1 MKKILFPTDFSSS
14 AGNALEFTLKL
25 AQELSAKVD
34 ILHLYQVQMWL
45 EGDMAPEMVL
55 QRMEQ
60 LAKQA
65 EEDIQTF
72 LQPFPSDYIGKTIAI
87 QSSTIAR
94 EIVNQ
99 AEIGQYDA
107 IFMGMQGEHATLEKI
122 MGSVST
128 RTISQAKCPVLAI
141 PAEASYQHIDKIAYA
156 TDLDTSD
163 RRAVEEL
170 MKIAGLLGAEVHFV
184 HVETQPQLGEMEDQV
199 QLDNYPFD
207 FVDFTILN
215 NPSIVKGLDLY
226 TEEKG
231 IQALALFKPKR
242 SLWDRIFHNSV
253 SKRLAFQSE
262 IPLLVLQAG

>member
-14 AGNALEFTLKL
+14 AANALEFTLQL
-25 AQELSAKVD
+25 AKEFSATVD
-34 ILHLYQVQMWL
+34 VLHLYQVQMWL

-65 EEDIQTF
+65 EEDIRSF
-72 LQPFPSDYIGKTIAI
+72 IQPFPAEHIGKTMAI

-99 AEIGQYDA
+99 AQMGQYDA

-122 MGSVST
+122 MGSVTT
-128 RTISQAKCPVLAI
+128 RTLSQAKCPILAI
-141 PAEASYQHIDKIAYA
+141 PAEASYQRISKIAYA

-163 RRAVEEL
+163 QAAVEQL
-170 MKIAGLLGAEVHFV
+170 MTFAGLLGAEVHFV
-184 HVETQPQLGEMEDQV
+184 HIETQPQLGEMEDQV
-199 QLDNYPFD
+199 QLENYPFE
-207 FVDFTILN
+207 FIDFTILN
-215 NPSIVKGLDLY
+215 NPSVVKGLDLY

-231 IQALALFKPKR
+231 IQVLALFKPKR
-242 SLWDRIFHNSV
+242 PLWDRIFHNSV
-253 SKRLAFQSE
+253 SKRLAFHSE
-262 IPLLVLQAG
+262 IPLLVLHA